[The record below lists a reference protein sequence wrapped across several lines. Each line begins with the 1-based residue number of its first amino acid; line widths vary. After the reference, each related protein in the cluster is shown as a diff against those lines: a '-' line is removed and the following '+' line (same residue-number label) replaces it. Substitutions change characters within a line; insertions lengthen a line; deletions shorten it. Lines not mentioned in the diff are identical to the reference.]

1 MNTALYKNGAHPCGS
16 VLVVDDQENN
26 RMLLRDPLE
35 AQGHTV
41 TEASSGQQALDIL
54 SEKLPDVVLLD
65 VMMPQLDG
73 FEVCRR
79 IKANAEWAHV
89 PVLLVTA
96 LTERKERLMGIQAG
110 ANDFIN
116 KPVDMTDVVLR
127 VRNAIQA
134 KRLFDTAKESASLA
148 AEMKA
153 LQQKLTH
160 MIIREMRAPLAQG
173 LELLGSLKAKSAGQW
188 TKKDTQ
194 MAEQAWQIMRE
205 TSQRIEKLIEMGRF
219 ADKDSKNIV
228 AIAQKPPK
236 KAAA

>member
-1 MNTALYKNGAHPCGS
+1 MNTAFYQNGAYPCGA
-16 VLVVDDQENN
+16 VLIVDDEENN

-35 AQGHTV
+35 AQGHAV
-41 TEASSGQQALDIL
+41 TEASSGQQALNLL
-54 SEKLPDVVLLD
+54 SAKLPDVVLLD

-96 LTERKERLMGIQAG
+96 LTERKERLTGIQVG
-110 ANDFIN
+110 ANDFIT
-116 KPVDMTDVVLR
+116 KPVDVTDVVLR
-127 VRNAIQA
+127 VRNAVQL

-148 AEMKA
+148 GEMKA

-160 MIIREMRAPLAQG
+160 MIIREMRGPLVRQ
-173 LELLGSLKAKSAGQW
+173 LEMLRSLKQKNSGQW

-194 MAEQAWQIMRE
+194 MAEDAWQIANE
-205 TSQRIEKLIEMGRF
+205 TSLRIEKLIEMGRV
-219 ADKDSKNIV
+219 ADKEGTKIV
-228 AIAQKPPK
+228 ALSKPQ